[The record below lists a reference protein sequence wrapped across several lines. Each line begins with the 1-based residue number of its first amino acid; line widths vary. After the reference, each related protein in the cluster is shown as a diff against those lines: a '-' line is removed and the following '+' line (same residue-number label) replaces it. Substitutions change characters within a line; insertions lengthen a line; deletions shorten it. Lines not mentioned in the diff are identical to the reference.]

1 MTAKRTAILQI
12 LQSSEGHLT
21 AEEIFARVRKEYPG
35 IVLATVYNNL
45 HALSEAGLVRRV
57 RTEEG
62 ADFYDRTPTTH
73 DHAICVRCK
82 KMFDLPGGDLAALL
96 ERRSGCRILSYHLT
110 ASALCPDCNETEKEK
125 KQ

>member
-1 MTAKRTAILQI
+1 MTAKRTAILRI
-12 LQSSEGHLT
+12 LQDSEGHLT
-21 AEEIFARVRKEYPG
+21 AEEIFARVRTEYPG

-45 HALSEAGLVRRV
+45 HALSEAGLIRRV

-62 ADFYDRTPTTH
+62 ADYYDRTPTKH

-82 KMFDLPGGDLAALL
+82 KMFDLPVEDLTALL
-96 ERRSGCRILSYHLT
+96 ERRSGCRILAYHLT
-110 ASALCPDCNETEKEK
+110 VSALCPDCDRAEAPK